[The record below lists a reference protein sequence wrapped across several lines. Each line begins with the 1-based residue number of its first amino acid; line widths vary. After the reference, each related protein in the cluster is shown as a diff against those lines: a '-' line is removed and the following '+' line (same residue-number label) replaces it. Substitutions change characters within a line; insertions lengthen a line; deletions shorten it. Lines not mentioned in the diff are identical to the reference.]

1 MKHLNKALLVSLLA
15 SNLAVGQEATSIEAE
30 TVGRLVA
37 EAINSDALFKFPSLR
52 TPGHSSR
59 RFLSSRAR
67 VLNTPT
73 TELEMSFL

>member
-37 EAINSDALFKFPSLR
+37 EAINSDAQFKISQLEN
-52 TPGHSSR
+52 
-59 RFLSSRAR
+59 SRALKSAVSKFR
-67 VLNTPT
+67 T
-73 TELEMSFL
+73 